1 MYIRIHLYMY
11 ILCTWCLTPPCSQ
24 ITLAREPSQLAVEY
38 MSPEEVH
45 FKRRKLRK
53 VKKKKLRAE
62 DLLPLAPEET
72 STAADHQ
79 PARYTVQYSTCTCS
93 RRKKKVSV
101 LLSSTG

>member
-1 MYIRIHLYMY
+1 MYVHVCMY
-11 ILCTWCLTPPCSQ
+11 VHVLCTWCLTPPCSQ

-72 STAADHQ
+72 STAAADHQ
-79 PARYTVQYSTCTCS
+79 PARYTVQYSTCTYS
-93 RRKKKVSV
+93 RSPKKSV
-101 LLSSTG
+101 RTSQ